1 MMKDVE
7 NVALE
12 VPRIM
17 YIREQ
22 DIEGIRYI
30 PIPAIGICII
40 IVYSVWILSCLLVY
54 FVFALNLIFLLCS
67 QITGP

>member
-22 DIEGIRYI
+22 DIEEYGIS

-40 IVYSVWILSCLLVY
+40 IVYSVGILSCLLVIL
-54 FVFALNLIFLLCS
+54 FSL
-67 QITGP
+67 